1 MRGSGQSVER
11 CVRVRRRNRRCSIY
25 LVAALLISLS
35 ACALFAENQGRSTQI
50 LTYETKQLPQ
60 TATGAIR
67 FMFDDFGGL
76 STETLLTNAVPW
88 KVTVA
93 ALLLDS
99 AASNGTTLQLA
110 NVNLLFARFGFIVP
124 TAVENAPPTAQE
136 QRFDGPIGLL
146 RGYVERRL
154 PAFRLEVA
162 NLGCAACHSG
172 RTYDAT
178 GLPRSTVWLGSPNT
192 SLDLEAY
199 SQAVYGALKQAMRD
213 PSHLLATVE
222 RLYPEIDQR
231 ELNTIRDYVL
241 PAIAEELKRR
251 AAGVD
256 APTPYSNGGS
266 GMPNGVA
273 ALKRQLG
280 LLDLRHVAREVGFN
294 SIPDLGSRV
303 FRSSLLY
310 DGLYAPPSD
319 PPLIALSASDI
330 PAGHALK
337 LAHIVA
343 FLTVPALGVSPDTAE
358 EVLPR
363 IEPVMNFLESYRP
376 PPFPG
381 ALNRGLAEAGQRS
394 YAARCS
400 GCHGR
405 YQKGASGDEELV
417 EFPNRFVPQDEMQ
430 TDPARWQTID
440 AKLLKA
446 ISASAMGKY
455 IVPHRASGYVAPVL
469 SGLWATAP
477 YLHNGSVPTLWH
489 LMHPD
494 QRPKQFLVGGHRLD
508 FIRVGIDG
516 AIDDRG
522 VMVYPASYV
531 PWCTPSLYDT
541 SLPGLSNSGHERE
554 FRSMTE
560 AEKEALLEYLKLL

>member
-1 MRGSGQSVER
+1 MRGSGQSVEG

-35 ACALFAENQGRSTQI
+35 ACALFAENGGRSTQI

-60 TATGAIR
+60 TATGTIR

-76 STETLLTNAVPW
+76 STETLSTNAVPW

-99 AASNGTTLQLA
+99 AAANGTPVQLA
-110 NVNLLFARFGFIVP
+110 NLNSLFTRFGFIVP
-124 TAVENAPPTAQE
+124 TAVENAPLTAHE
-136 QRFDGPIGLL
+136 QHFDRPIGLL
-146 RGYVERRL
+146 SGYVERQI

-162 NLGCAACHSG
+162 NLGCAACHAG
-172 RTYDAT
+172 RTYDAR
-178 GLPRSTVWLGSPNT
+178 GQPRSTVWLGSPNT

-199 SQAVYGALKQAMRD
+199 SQAVYRGLKQAMRD
-213 PSHLLATVE
+213 PPNLLATVE
-222 RLYPEIDQR
+222 RLYPEIDAR
-231 ELNTIRDYVL
+231 EVNTIRDYVL
-241 PAIAEELKRR
+241 PAIAEQLKRR
-251 AAGVD
+251 AAEVD

-266 GMPNGVA
+266 GMTNGVA

-280 LLDLRHVAREVGFN
+280 LLDLRHVAREVGFT

-310 DGLYAPPSD
+310 DGLYTPPSNQQ
-319 PPLIALSASDI
+319 LIALSTGNIS
-330 PAGHALK
+330 AGHALK
-337 LAHIVA
+337 LAHMIA
-343 FLTVPALGVSPDTAE
+343 FFTVPALGVSPDTAE

-363 IEPVMNFLESYRP
+363 IEPVMDFLESYRP
-376 PPFPG
+376 PAFPG
-381 ALNRGLAEAGQRS
+381 VLNRGLADAGREIYS
-394 YAARCS
+394 ARCS

-405 YQKGASGDEELV
+405 YQKGTGGDEELV

-430 TDPARWQTID
+430 TDPERWQAID
-440 AKLLKA
+440 VKLLKA
-446 ISASAMGKY
+446 VNASAMGKY

-494 QRPKQFLVGGHRLD
+494 QRPKRFLVGGHHLD
-508 FIRVGIDG
+508 FTRVGIDG
-516 AIDDRG
+516 TVDDRG
-522 VMVYPASYV
+522 VMVYLANYV
-531 PWCTPSLYDT
+531 PWCTPSSYDT